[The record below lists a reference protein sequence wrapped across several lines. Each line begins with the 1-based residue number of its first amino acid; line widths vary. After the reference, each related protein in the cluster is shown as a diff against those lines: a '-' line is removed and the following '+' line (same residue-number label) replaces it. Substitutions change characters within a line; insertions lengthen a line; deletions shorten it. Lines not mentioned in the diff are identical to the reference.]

1 MKAITMPRKR
11 RNALEA
17 KEEIL
22 DAAQRIF
29 EKEGPEGIRIQALA
43 KKVGVSHPTILYHFG
58 SAENLVAALRERINN
73 AIRDD
78 FLKLIREDDS
88 GETQIAVI
96 DKALAGIADPTRGKL
111 VAWLVTSDQIDN
123 KAMTKADLAVIIER
137 ISALIQ
143 NGDERQDEIRNIL
156 LLTMLAMVGESMIG
170 KNLRNRLGIKGKEA
184 KPEHFRQWLLELV
197 VAELAR
203 NAQT

>member
-1 MKAITMPRKR
+1 MPRKR

-22 DAAQRIF
+22 DAAQHIF
-29 EKEGPEGIRIQALA
+29 EKEGPEGVRIQALA

-58 SAENLVAALRERINN
+58 SSENLIAELRERINT

-88 GETQIAVI
+88 DETQLAVI
-96 DKALAGIADPTRGKL
+96 DKALTGIADPTRGKL
-111 VAWLVTSDQIDN
+111 VAWLVASGLIDSREKEQN
-123 KAMTKADLAVIIER
+123 DLAVILER
-137 ISALIQ
+137 ITSIVA
-143 NGDERQDEIRNIL
+143 NGPERQQEIRNIV
-156 LLTMLAMVGESMIG
+156 LLTMLSMVGESMVG
-170 KNLRNRLGIKGKEA
+170 KNLRERLGIRVKDA